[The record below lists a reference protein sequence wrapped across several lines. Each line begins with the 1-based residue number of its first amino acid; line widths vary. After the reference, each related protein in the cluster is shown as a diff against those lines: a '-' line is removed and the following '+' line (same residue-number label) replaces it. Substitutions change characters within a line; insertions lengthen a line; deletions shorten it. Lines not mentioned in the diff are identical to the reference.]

1 MKKLGTLL
9 LTLCMILS
17 LLLVPVQAGAC
28 ETQMSVAVAQMDAIE
43 ASNAS
48 WSQTDPQTQAGLL
61 IVEAANHRIEEI
73 IVESC
78 RMAEKTNNEAEIA
91 AIIISMCVRTQV
103 VSEAAQ
109 AAAELCGVQTVCE
122 YVAVQIGGHTVMV
135 DPLRVVLV

>member
-9 LTLCMILS
+9 LTLCMIFS

-43 ASNAS
+43 ACNAS
-48 WSQTDPQTQAGLL
+48 WYQTDPQTQAGLR
-61 IVEAANHRIEEI
+61 IVETANRRIREI

-78 RMAEKTNNEAEIA
+78 RMAEKTDNKVEIA
-91 AIIISMCVRTQV
+91 AIIVSMCVRTRV
-103 VSEAAQ
+103 VSATAQ

-122 YVAVQIGGHTVMV
+122 YVAVEIGGHTVMV

>member
-73 IVESC
+73 IVEISRYRYYSIGTC
-78 RMAEKTNNEAEIA
+78 VMIMHIRTHYVRSYSVKTFVCAEDCSAHR
-91 AIIISMCVRTQV
+91 S
-103 VSEAAQ
+103 
-109 AAAELCGVQTVCE
+109 
-122 YVAVQIGGHTVMV
+122 VA
-135 DPLRVVLV
+135 P